1 MRVFKTL
8 NNSLVLCHDKKGKEV
23 VLMGKGIGFQMKKGD
38 LVPADKIQKIFK
50 LDSLSDS
57 LKKDYIKLFEDV
69 SDELIICVKKI
80 IDYANTK
87 YDGMLNKNL
96 FFTLIDHLNYAIERS
111 EKGIVFQN
119 RLLIEIQKYYPK
131 EFAIGC
137 YGIDLL
143 KETLGVELSEEEAGN
158 IAFHIVNAQSEQA
171 NMEETML
178 SVKALKD
185 ILTMLNYL
193 FPEKKVDKESMLYLR
208 FVTHLQFFI
217 ARMIRKEELPEKDQF
232 LLASVKQRFP
242 KEHSAALKIKEYVEE
257 ELQATVNQD
266 ELLYLTLHISR
277 VY

>member
-1 MRVFKTL
+1 MRVTKTL
-8 NNSLVLCHDKKGKEV
+8 NNSLVLCLDKNDKEV

-38 LVPADKIQKIFK
+38 LVPADKIQKVFK

-69 SDELIICVKKI
+69 PDELIICVKKI
-80 IDYANTK
+80 IDQANTK
-87 YDGMLNKNL
+87 YDEPLNKNL
-96 FFTLIDHLNYAIERS
+96 FFTLVDHLNYAIERS
-111 EKGIVFQN
+111 EKGIIFQN

-131 EFAIGC
+131 EYSIGC
-137 YGIDLL
+137 YAIELL
-143 KETLGVELSEEEAGN
+143 NKKLDVELSEEEAGN
-158 IAFHIVNAQSEQA
+158 IAFHIVNAQSDQA

-178 SVKALKD
+178 SVRALKD
-185 ILTMLNYL
+185 ILTLLSYL
-193 FPEKKVDKESMLYLR
+193 FPEKKVNKESMLYLR

-217 ARMIRKEELPEKDQF
+217 ARMIRKEELPEKDEF

-242 KEHSAALKIKEYVEE
+242 KEFNAALKIKEYVEE
-257 ELQATVNQD
+257 EIQAAVNQD